1 MKPAM
6 PAVACH
12 LELMGLPDITAFRRL
27 ARGVLQMACA
37 RNLLLGLNVPNK
49 KPDEPLVEW
58 AEALHQEL
66 PNVDLCV
73 HYSLKHQ
80 RSQGDAVDNFASFCH
95 KAKSVG
101 VARILLV
108 TGPRG
113 PRVDTPQV
121 LEKLARRQF
130 ALGSLRLGV
139 AFNACLPT
147 EQERVEEQRRLVR
160 KLKTGLVEDVWLN
173 CGSDVRLL
181 EEGISFVR
189 AAAASMNNSSDVQI
203 LGSVLLPNPAQ
214 LQQMRERPWNGVHF
228 GEEYLSSLAGMER
241 CTQSILKLYGSE
253 GVQPIV
259 ESKVRNEADICSLEN
274 LLQSLRHAQSAQDT
288 GEQIPAKLNK
298 IEIVQDSSNNL
309 ATVPTTM
316 PNRRW
321 GNGDGR
327 SRRMG
332 YNNNAVPT
340 CN

>member
-1 MKPAM
+1 
-6 PAVACH
+6 VRN
-12 LELMGLPDITAFRRL
+12 ELTTLDIAWASFEHKYIAELIEIEEKARRL
-27 ARGVLQMACA
+27 IVQAIEHERCLQLIEAHHGEGEVLQH
-37 RNLLLGLNVPNK
+37 VP
-49 KPDEPLVEW
+49 EY
-58 AEALHQEL
+58 H
-66 PNVDLCV
+66 
-73 HYSLKHQ
+73 
-80 RSQGDAVDNFASFCH
+80 
-95 KAKSVG
+95 
-101 VARILLV
+101 
-108 TGPRG
+108 
-113 PRVDTPQV
+113 
-121 LEKLARRQF
+121 
-130 ALGSLRLGV
+130 
-139 AFNACLPT
+139 
-147 EQERVEEQRRLVR
+147 EEQRRLVR

-189 AAAASMNNSSDVQI
+189 AAAASMHNSSDVQI

-228 GEEYLSSLAGMER
+228 SEEYLGSLAGMER

-298 IEIVQDSSNNL
+298 IEMVQDSSNNL
-309 ATVPTTM
+309 ATVPTM

-332 YNNNAVPT
+332 YNNNSVPT